1 MAGANKVCRVCGKG
15 YTACRT
21 EKSDPSIFR
30 WQDVACSPECG
41 AEYLRRVIESRA
53 PKVPQ
58 KKAEQRRRH
67 EASAPE
73 EIPEQAVQETEEPA
87 AVVDLISDG
96 QNETQEAQET

>member
-53 PKVPQ
+53 QKVR
-58 KKAEQRRRH
+58 KVEQRRKH
-67 EASAPE
+67 EVSAPE
-73 EIPEQAVQETEEPA
+73 EISEQKVQEAEEPA
-87 AVVDLISDG
+87 AVVELISDG